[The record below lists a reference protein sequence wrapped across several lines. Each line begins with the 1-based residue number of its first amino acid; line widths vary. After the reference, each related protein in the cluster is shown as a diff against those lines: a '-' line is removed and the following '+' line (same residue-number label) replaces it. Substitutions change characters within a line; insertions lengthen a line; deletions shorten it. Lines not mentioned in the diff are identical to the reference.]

1 MLIDATSLAIINQLK
16 DGRASY
22 KKIAEELSLAE
33 GTVRSRVKKL
43 MDEGVLSISGL
54 VNPEALPDQQ
64 IIMVGVRVKGM
75 DLVKKGEEF
84 SKLKSVISVCVVT
97 GQFDLIVTAMLS
109 KDFGLLEFF
118 TKEVATID
126 NVRSVETFV
135 AYKSFNLKVPL
146 TSQPM
151 LGSEDQDRCSRTVK
165 KNSCLPVKAE
175 G

>member
-1 MLIDATSLAIINQLK
+1 MLFRSAIIIHLK
-16 DGRASY
+16 DGRASF

-43 MDEGVLSISGL
+43 TDEGVLSISGL

-64 IIMVGVRVKGM
+64 IVMVGVRVKGM
-75 DLVKKGEEF
+75 DLVTKGEEF
-84 SKLKSVISVCVVT
+84 SRLRSVISVCVVT

-118 TKEVATID
+118 TQEVATID

-135 AYKSFNLKVPL
+135 VYKSFNLKVPL
-146 TSQPM
+146 TGQ
-151 LGSEDQDRCSRTVK
+151 LAAATVED
-165 KNSCLPVKAE
+165 N

>member
-1 MLIDATSLAIINQLK
+1 MLIDAINIAIINHLK
-16 DGRASY
+16 DGRVSF
-22 KKIAEELSLAE
+22 KRIAEDLGLAE

-43 MDEGVLSISGL
+43 TEEGVLSISGL

-84 SKLKSVISVCVVT
+84 SKLRGVISVCVVT
-97 GQFDLIVTAMLS
+97 GQFDLIVTAMLT

-118 TKEVATID
+118 TQEVATIE

-135 AYKSFNLKVPL
+135 VYKSFNLNVPL
-146 TSQPM
+146 TS
-151 LGSEDQDRCSRTVK
+151 
-165 KNSCLPVKAE
+165 
-175 G
+175 

>member
-1 MLIDATSLAIINQLK
+1 MQIDATNLAIINHLK
-16 DGRASY
+16 DGRASF

-43 MDEGVLSISGL
+43 TDEGVLSISGL

-64 IIMVGVRVKGM
+64 IVMVGVRVKGM
-75 DLVKKGEEF
+75 DLVTKGEEF
-84 SKLKSVISVCVVT
+84 SRLRSVISVCVVT

-118 TKEVATID
+118 TQEVATID
-126 NVRSVETFV
+126 NVRSIETFV
-135 AYKSFNLKVPL
+135 VYKSFNLKVPL
-146 TSQPM
+146 TGQPTVATV
-151 LGSEDQDRCSRTVK
+151 ED
-165 KNSCLPVKAE
+165 N